1 METMRWRVSTF
12 GHRCA
17 EMERMARPPVSLRAL
32 AAARGEVPADLL
44 LTGGSVFVPTT
55 REWLATDLAICD
67 GTVVGWGPRDAVET
81 IDVGGAALVAGLIDA
96 HMHLESTKL
105 WVDEFVRSV
114 LVHGTTA
121 VAADP
126 HEIANVFG
134 VEGVAELARAAA
146 GLPFTFGIAASSC
159 VPASPFES
167 PGAAIGPD
175 EVEHLLD
182 SVGAIGVAEMMNFPG
197 VIHGDPEVRAKIA
210 LAGHRRVDGH
220 APGLIGRDL
229 DAYLAA
235 GVESDHEC
243 FGLAEARE
251 KRRKGMWVFV
261 REGSASKNLA
271 TLIPLVREGG
281 VARLALCT
289 DDREPDLLSAEG
301 HVNHCVR
308 LAVAAGVSVE
318 DALVMATM
326 HAADYHNF
334 HHLGQ
339 LAPGFQADV
348 VVFDGF
354 TGDRAF
360 RPTAVYQRGRSVVSE
375 GRLVDGVVSSVPPP
389 DWMRASVHLAHLP
402 SPAELDLELPAGLA
416 RVIGVE
422 AGLLTTASLEL
433 DPRRLDIDL
442 ARLAVLE
449 RHRRTGRIGLGLVS
463 GFGLQRGAFASTVA
477 HDAHNVMV
485 VGSRSASGPADMA
498 AAVARL
504 AELGGGQVAV
514 LDGRVVAEVR
524 LPIGGLMSDRPSA
537 EVADEIEHLGAR
549 TAEVLGVTLPAPFM
563 QLSFLGLSVIP
574 HLRLTDLGL
583 IDVDRFEV
591 TGLAV

>member
-1 METMRWRVSTF
+1 
-12 GHRCA
+12 
-17 EMERMARPPVSLRAL
+17 MARRPVTPRAL
-32 AAARGEVPADLL
+32 AAARGDGPADLL
-44 LTGGSVFVPTT
+44 VTGGRVFVPTT
-55 REWLATDLAICD
+55 REWLATELAVCD
-67 GTVVGWGPRDAVET
+67 GAVVGWGPREAREVV
-81 IDVGGAALVAGLIDA
+81 DVGGAALVAGMIDA

-105 WVDEFVRSV
+105 WVDEFVRAV
-114 LVHGTTA
+114 LPHGTTA

-134 VEGVAELARAAA
+134 VRGVAALAEAAA

-167 PGAAIGPD
+167 PGAAVGPA
-175 EVEHLLD
+175 EVQELLD
-182 SVGAIGVAEMMNFPG
+182 AVGAIGVAEMMNYPG
-197 VIHGDPEVRAKIA
+197 VVNGDPEVMAKIA

-220 APGLIGRDL
+220 APGLGGHQL

-243 FGLAEARE
+243 FAIAEARE

-261 REGSASKNLA
+261 REGSASKNLR
-271 TLIPLVREGG
+271 TLIPLVHEGG
-281 VARLALCT
+281 TARLCLCT
-289 DDREPDLLSAEG
+289 DDREPDLLATEG

-308 LAVAAGVSVE
+308 LAVEVGIALE

-339 LAPGFQADV
+339 LAPGFQADIV
-348 VVFDGF
+348 VLDRL
-354 TGDRAF
+354 TGL
-360 RPTAVYQRGRSVVSE
+360 RPAAVYQRGR
-375 GRLVDGVVSSVPPP
+375 LVARDGQVMPGVVAPSSPPE
-389 DWMRASVHLAHLP
+389 WMRASMHLEHLP
-402 SPAELDLELPAGLA
+402 AAAELDLALPPGQA
-416 RVIGVE
+416 RAIGVE
-422 AGLLTTASLEL
+422 AGSLTTAALVV
-433 DPRRLDIDL
+433 DPRDPDVDL

-449 RHRRTGRIGLGLVS
+449 RHRRTGRVGLGLVS
-463 GFGLQRGAFASTVA
+463 GFGLRRGAFASTVA

-485 VGSRSASGPADMA
+485 VGARDSSGPADMA

-514 LDGRVVAEVR
+514 LDGRVVAEMA
-524 LPIGGLMSDRPSA
+524 LPIGGLMSDRPA
-537 EVADEIEHLGAR
+537 EEVAAAIDHLGQL
-549 TAEVLGVTLPAPFM
+549 TADVLGVSLPAPYM

-583 IDVDRFEV
+583 VDVDRFEL
-591 TGLAV
+591 TQLAVMG

>member
-1 METMRWRVSTF
+1 
-12 GHRCA
+12 
-17 EMERMARPPVSLRAL
+17 
-32 AAARGEVPADLL
+32 
-44 LTGGSVFVPTT
+44 
-55 REWLATDLAICD
+55 
-67 GTVVGWGPRDAVET
+67 
-81 IDVGGAALVAGLIDA
+81 
-96 HMHLESTKL
+96 
-105 WVDEFVRSV
+105 
-114 LVHGTTA
+114 
-121 VAADP
+121 
-126 HEIANVFG
+126 
-134 VEGVAELARAAA
+134 
-146 GLPFTFGIAASSC
+146 
-159 VPASPFES
+159 
-167 PGAAIGPD
+167 
-175 EVEHLLD
+175 
-182 SVGAIGVAEMMNFPG
+182 
-197 VIHGDPEVRAKIA
+197 
-210 LAGHRRVDGH
+210 
-220 APGLIGRDL
+220 
-229 DAYLAA
+229 
-235 GVESDHEC
+235 
-243 FGLAEARE
+243 
-251 KRRKGMWVFV
+251 
-261 REGSASKNLA
+261 
-271 TLIPLVREGG
+271 
-281 VARLALCT
+281 
-289 DDREPDLLSAEG
+289 
-301 HVNHCVR
+301 
-308 LAVAAGVSVE
+308 
-318 DALVMATM
+318 
-326 HAADYHNF
+326 
-334 HHLGQ
+334 
-339 LAPGFQADV
+339 
-348 VVFDGF
+348 
-354 TGDRAF
+354 
-360 RPTAVYQRGRSVVSE
+360 
-375 GRLVDGVVSSVPPP
+375 
-389 DWMRASVHLAHLP
+389 MRASVHLAHLP